1 MIIKNEK
8 CKTPLHSVAC
18 IAAGQLQY
26 DLDSIMAVFPPHFS
40 DLSFVVFHLIH
51 PLPSSHNLLNTTLPH
66 IIIFFTMRFR
76 FRSIYVSIAGFGL
89 LSLSLHFLAILDGK
103 VENDISRYI
112 QQQSSLIPSVQK
124 ISTKPGYPLGK
135 EDNSTRKAPPH
146 SGMSEVEDSMKHD
159 DGFKTAEEDNPSL
172 PHLYWNLSCPMELS
186 MFSGAHMGGDFLER
200 AQKAKIL
207 ARSALSAFETVDWS
221 ALENRRIFFVGD
233 SLLRQVFIS
242 IACLNWDM
250 VENYAVPWF
259 EKRGVRTRHPNTIG
273 SGPHSKFEEARVLLK
288 GNVELVF
295 HHGIGGLLE
304 LGKEYQ
310 SHDPD
315 LWIKNCYTKKPLTTV
330 TLAFPESNN
339 HGDMSTLQV
348 TREKLVLK
356 SSDVVVI
363 NSSVHRERLFN
374 LNNIFDL
381 LLCRKQMKYDEGS
394 WPTLLYVM
402 TGASHF
408 PTETGAFE
416 EDLLGRE
423 DDFGCKTESSFR
435 GYQHDELQKLQGH
448 LPILGKEILDIEYS
462 QGGLHVG
469 GKDCLHWL
477 QPGIPDLLAADV
489 TSFIATLSAN
499 MTRMK

>member
-1 MIIKNEK
+1 
-8 CKTPLHSVAC
+8 
-18 IAAGQLQY
+18 
-26 DLDSIMAVFPPHFS
+26 
-40 DLSFVVFHLIH
+40 
-51 PLPSSHNLLNTTLPH
+51 
-66 IIIFFTMRFR
+66 
-76 FRSIYVSIAGFGL
+76 
-89 LSLSLHFLAILDGK
+89 
-103 VENDISRYI
+103 
-112 QQQSSLIPSVQK
+112 
-124 ISTKPGYPLGK
+124 
-135 EDNSTRKAPPH
+135 
-146 SGMSEVEDSMKHD
+146 MSEVEDSRKHD
-159 DGFKTAEEDNPSL
+159 DGFKIAEEDDPSL
-172 PHLYWNLSCPMELS
+172 SHLYWNLSCPMELS
-186 MFSGAHMGGDFLER
+186 MFSGAHMGGDFLAR

-207 ARSALSAFETVDWS
+207 ARSSLSTFESVDWS

-242 IACLNWDM
+242 IACLNWDR

-259 EKRGVRTRHPNTIG
+259 EKRGVSTRHPNTIG
-273 SGPHSKFEEARVLLK
+273 SGAHSKFEEARVLLK

-315 LWIKNCYTKKPLTTV
+315 LWIKDCYMKKPFTTV
-330 TLAFPESNN
+330 TPKFPESN
-339 HGDMSTLQV
+339 HHMDMSTLQV
-348 TREKLVLK
+348 TREKIVLK

-363 NSSVHRERLFN
+363 NGSVHTERLLN
-374 LNNIFDL
+374 LHNILDL
-381 LLCRKQMKYDEGS
+381 LKCRKQMKYDEGS

-423 DDFGCKTESSFR
+423 DDFGCTTESSFR
-435 GYQHDELQKLQGH
+435 GYQTDELQTLKGH
-448 LPILGKEILDIEYS
+448 LPILGKEILDIEYK
-462 QGGLHVG
+462 QGDLHVG

-489 TSFIATLSAN
+489 TSFIAALSAN
-499 MTRMK
+499 TTRIK

>member
-1 MIIKNEK
+1 
-8 CKTPLHSVAC
+8 
-18 IAAGQLQY
+18 
-26 DLDSIMAVFPPHFS
+26 
-40 DLSFVVFHLIH
+40 
-51 PLPSSHNLLNTTLPH
+51 
-66 IIIFFTMRFR
+66 MRFR
-76 FRSIYVSIAGFGL
+76 FRSIYVSMIGFGL
-89 LSLSLHFLAILDGK
+89 ASLVLHFLAILDGR

-112 QQQSSLIPSVQK
+112 QQQSSFIPSVQK
-124 ISTKPGYPLGK
+124 GSTKQGGPLGK
-135 EDNSTRKAPPH
+135 QDNSTRKPPQN
-146 SGMSEVEDSMKHD
+146 SDMSEIEDSMKHD
-159 DGFKTAEEDNPSL
+159 DGFKSAEEDNPSIS
-172 PHLYWNLSCPMELS
+172 HLYWNLSCPMELS

-200 AQKAKIL
+200 AQKANIL
-207 ARSALSAFETVDWS
+207 ARSSLSTFETVDWS

-242 IACLNWDM
+242 IACLNWDL

-259 EKRGVRTRHPNTIG
+259 EKRGVRTRQPNTIG

-295 HHGIGGLLE
+295 HHGIGGLLQ
-304 LGKEYQ
+304 LGQEYQ

-315 LWIKNCYTKKPLTTV
+315 LWIKDCYTKKSFTTF
-330 TLAFPESNN
+330 TPKLPESNN
-339 HGDMSTLQV
+339 QGDMSTLQV

-363 NSSVHRERLFN
+363 NGSVHGERLFN
-374 LNNIFDL
+374 LNNILDL
-381 LLCRKQMKYDEGS
+381 LKCRNQMKYDEGS

-408 PTETGAFE
+408 PTKTGAFE
-416 EDLLGRE
+416 EDLLDRE
-423 DDFGCKTESSFR
+423 DDFGCSTESSFR
-435 GYQHDELQKLQGH
+435 GYQNDELQKLEGH
-448 LPILGKEILDIEYS
+448 LPILGKEILDIEYK
-462 QGGLHVG
+462 QGDLHVG

-499 MTRMK
+499 MTRIT